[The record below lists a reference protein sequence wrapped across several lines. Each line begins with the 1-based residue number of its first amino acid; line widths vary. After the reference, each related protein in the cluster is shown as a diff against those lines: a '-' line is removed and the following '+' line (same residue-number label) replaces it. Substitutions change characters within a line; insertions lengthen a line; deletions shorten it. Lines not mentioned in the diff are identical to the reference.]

1 MSNTEFSSLST
12 LRDAQQESSF
22 SSSGTSVFTR
32 RRIWRKMFLSMFF
45 FFFSICS
52 VLFFLSSIC
61 PYLTPS
67 LSFRSHFS
75 VSVPASYQT
84 RSINLAGHLIW
95 LLSVTRP
102 ALKEVGEGK
111 KKTFLVPHRQTDR
124 HTPALL
130 QIGRG
135 FNPAPQKSV
144 PGDCER
150 DQRLRWELSGS

>member
-1 MSNTEFSSLST
+1 MSKTKFSSLST

-32 RRIWRKMFLSMFF
+32 RRVWRKMFLSMFF
-45 FFFSICS
+45 FFFFN
-52 VLFFLSSIC
+52 LLAAFFLSSIC

-111 KKTFLVPHRQTDR
+111 KKPFSSRTDRQTD
-124 HTPALL
+124 T
-130 QIGRG
+130 
-135 FNPAPQKSV
+135 
-144 PGDCER
+144 
-150 DQRLRWELSGS
+150 RLRFYRLAEDSILRHRKASRAIVSAISD

>member
-1 MSNTEFSSLST
+1 MSNSKFSSLST

-22 SSSGTSVFTR
+22 SSSGTSVFTPR
-32 RRIWRKMFLSMFF
+32 RVWRKMFLRMFF
-45 FFFSICS
+45 FFFFSN
-52 VLFFLSSIC
+52 LLAAFFLSSIC

-124 HTPALL
+124 QTHACAFTDWPRIQSCATEKRP
-130 QIGRG
+130 GR
-135 FNPAPQKSV
+135 
-144 PGDCER
+144 
-150 DQRLRWELSGS
+150 L